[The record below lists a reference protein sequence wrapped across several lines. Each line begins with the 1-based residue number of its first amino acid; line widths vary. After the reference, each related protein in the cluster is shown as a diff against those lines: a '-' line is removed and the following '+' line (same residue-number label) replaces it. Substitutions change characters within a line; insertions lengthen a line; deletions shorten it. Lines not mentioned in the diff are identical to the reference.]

1 MPVSHAASR
10 RSDCP
15 ISVSLDIF
23 GDRWSLLVIRD
34 LMFKG
39 GESFK
44 DFLGAEEGI
53 ASNVLSDRLKRLETH
68 GLIERRRHPDDARMQ
83 RYRLTGKGLDL
94 APVLV
99 EMILWAAKH
108 ERTAAPP
115 AVVKLMR
122 KNRARF
128 LAGLRAGHERHSA

>member
-1 MPVSHAASR
+1 MTVFQADER

-15 ISVSLDIF
+15 ISVSLEIF

-39 GESFK
+39 REAFK

-53 ASNVLSDRLKRLETH
+53 ASNVLSDRLKRLEAH
-68 GLIERRRHPDDARMQ
+68 GLIERQPHPDDARKL
-83 RYRLTGKGLDL
+83 RYQLTGKGLDL

-99 EMILWAAKH
+99 ETIIWAAKY
-108 ERTAAPP
+108 EKTAAPP
-115 AVVKLMR
+115 KLVGQMSED
-122 KNRARF
+122 RAGF
-128 LAGLRAGHERHSA
+128 LAGLRASRKQR